1 MSVKRKEKQE
11 KRKKKRLKR
20 ANNAP
25 TQLRAVGTG
34 RPGDP
39 YGNAD
44 AVLEDVDLM
53 QSAWEQHYGE
63 LSADFVPPL
72 FEEGAVELKMA
83 PWVGTF
89 RDLMLEKYTDMTTAE
104 PKIKFI
110 LSMYTSVQ

>member
-11 KRKKKRLKR
+11 KRKKRLKPTKNTPIKPR
-20 ANNAP
+20 AAS
-25 TQLRAVGTG
+25 TA
-34 RPGDP
+34 RPGDA
-39 YGNAD
+39 YGNAA
-44 AVLEDVDLM
+44 AVIEDVDLM

-63 LSADFVPPL
+63 LSIDFVPPL
-72 FEEGAVELKMA
+72 FEEGAEELKMA

-89 RDLMLEKYTDMTTAE
+89 RDLMLEKYTDMAIVE